1 MWNRSNPIDGQ
12 WTFLSFF
19 AIFEFGSVLCGAA
32 TSSNMLIVGRA
43 FAGMGGSGLLNG
55 AYTIIHASVPP
66 EKKAGMSTALDHEY
80 QPLNLHP

>member
-1 MWNRSNPIDGQ
+1 MGKTNSIYEQ

-43 FAGMGGSGLLNG
+43 FAGMGASGLLNG
-55 AYTIIHASVPP
+55 AYTIIHASVPL
-66 EKKAGMSTALDHEY
+66 EKKAGMSTALDHES
-80 QPLNLHP
+80 QPLKPYP